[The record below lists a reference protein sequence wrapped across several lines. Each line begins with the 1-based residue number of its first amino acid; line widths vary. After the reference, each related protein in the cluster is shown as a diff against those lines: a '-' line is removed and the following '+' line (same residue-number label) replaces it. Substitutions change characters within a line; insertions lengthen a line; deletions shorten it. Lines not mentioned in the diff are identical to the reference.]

1 MKKENKKLAQQRR
14 AAERKKQMW
23 KNIIGNICKYGIPAI
38 ALIAFIWIMVAS
50 PFSNKSDESD
60 NSNNTNTETS
70 STDTNTNKTNQ
81 SNNSGTYTPAA
92 LDANLTYYADID
104 IADYGKITVKLDQKS
119 APVTAANFVA
129 LANDGFYNGLTFH
142 RIIEG
147 FMMQGGDPNGN
158 GTGGSENKIV
168 GEFKENGYENN
179 LSHTRGAISMA
190 RSSDPN
196 SASSQFFIVHEDS
209 TSSLDNKYAAFG
221 YVTEGMDVVDK
232 VCESAE
238 PTDGNGT
245 IKAGEQPVIKTIT
258 IRTE

>member
-14 AAERKKQMW
+14 AVEKKKQKR
-23 KNIIGNICKYGIPAI
+23 KNIIEKICKWGIPAI
-38 ALIAFIWIMVAS
+38 VLLAFIWIMVAD
-50 PFSNKSDESD
+50 PFSSSDSESD
-60 NSNNTNTETS
+60 NSNDTNTETT
-70 STDTNTNKTNQ
+70 STDNTSDETNQ
-81 SNNSGTYTPAA
+81 DDASGTYTPAA
-92 LDANLTYYADID
+92 LDENLTYYADID

-119 APVTAANFVA
+119 APITAANFVA

-158 GTGGSENKIV
+158 GTGGSENNIV
-168 GEFKENGYENN
+168 GEFKDNGYENN

-196 SASSQFFIVHEDS
+196 SASSQFFIVHEDNPA
-209 TSSLDNKYAAFG
+209 SLDNQYAAFG
-221 YVTEGMDVVDK
+221 YVTEGMDVVDM
-232 VCESAE
+232 VCETAE

-245 IKAGEQPVIKTIT
+245 IAADAQPVINSIS

>member
-23 KNIIGNICKYGIPAI
+23 KNIIGNICKYGIPAAI
-38 ALIAFIWIMVAS
+38 LIAFIWIMVAN

-70 STDTNTNKTNQ
+70 STDTNTNKTNPG
-81 SNNSGTYTPAA
+81 NNSGTYTPAE

-119 APVTAANFVA
+119 APITAANFVA

-158 GTGGSENKIV
+158 GTGGSGNNIV
-168 GEFKENGYENN
+168 GEFNANGYENN

-190 RSSDPN
+190 RSSAYN

-209 TSSLDNKYAAFG
+209 TSSLDGLYAAFG
-221 YVTEGMDVVDK
+221 YVTEGMDVVDI
-232 VCESAE
+232 VCETAK